1 MRLIVIIA
9 ALLSLPLCN
18 SCERL
23 TSQFAATEQG
33 NKATEQQVGGFTKPR
48 QLNDSEEA
56 LFEKYIAKIGD
67 VEYEPINVATQ
78 VVAGTNYRFLCKGL
92 EVKADGKRGKKFY
105 ATIILHR
112 PLPNRGEPRILS
124 IERQKR

>member
-1 MRLIVIIA
+1 MIA
-9 ALLSLPLCN
+9 AMLVLPLCN

-23 TSQFAATEQG
+23 TSPFAAIGLGSQTIE
-33 NKATEQQVGGFTKPR
+33 KQVGGFSEPR
-48 QLNDSEEA
+48 RLTDSEEA

-78 VVAGTNYRFLCKGL
+78 VVAGTNYRFLCKGR

-105 ATIILHR
+105 AAIVLHR
-112 PLPNRGEPRILS
+112 PLPDRGEPRILS